1 VRIQDDGD
9 QSNIEDRRG
18 ASGGGGGGGGRMG
31 LGLGGLVVV
40 GVLSLIF
47 RTNFFALLG
56 SSEGGSG
63 SPAPVSQ
70 RDPATEDKAKKIA
83 VFAFNDG
90 QRVWAKEMPQRSVP
104 YRTAKMVLFWD
115 ETRSGCGAADAQTGP
130 FYCPA
135 DEKVYLDLGFF
146 NELATRFGAPGD
158 FAQAYVV
165 AHEVGHHVQHVLGI
179 DAKMRKEQA
188 RSPELKNELSVRLE
202 LQADCFAGVWGHST
216 NERNLLDAGD
226 VDAGLRAAASI
237 GDDKL
242 QKESTGRVRPE
253 KFTHGTSEQRKKWLL
268 RGLGSGKMED
278 CDTFAVNP

>member
-1 VRIQDDGD
+1 
-9 QSNIEDRRG
+9 
-18 ASGGGGGGGGRMG
+18 M
-31 LGLGGLVVV
+31 
-40 GVLSLIF
+40 
-47 RTNFFALLG
+47 
-56 SSEGGSG
+56 
-63 SPAPVSQ
+63 SQ

-90 QRVWAKEMPQRSVP
+90 QRVWAGETPQRSVP
-104 YRTAKMVLFWD
+104 YHPAKMVLFWD

-179 DAKMRKEQA
+179 DAKMRKAQA
-188 RSPELKNELSVRLE
+188 SAPDQKNELSVRLE

-216 NERNLLDAGD
+216 NERHLLDAGD

-242 QKESTGRVRPE
+242 QKEATGRVRPE

-268 RGLGSGKMED
+268 RGLGSGKIED
-278 CDTFAVNP
+278 CDTFAVAP

>member
-1 VRIQDDGD
+1 MR
-9 QSNIEDRRG
+9 
-18 ASGGGGGGGGRMG
+18 
-31 LGLGGLVVV
+31 LGLGGIVVV
-40 GVLSLIF
+40 GILSLIF
-47 RTNFFALLG
+47 RTNFFARLG
-56 SSEGGSG
+56 SGNGDSG
-63 SPAPVSQ
+63 RPAPVSR
-70 RDPATEDKAKKIA
+70 RDPATEEKAKKIA

-90 QRVWAKEMPQRSVP
+90 QRVWARELARQSVP
-104 YRTAKMVLFWD
+104 YRAAKLVLFWD

-135 DEKVYLDLGFF
+135 DEKVYLDLSFF

-188 RSPELKNELSVRLE
+188 RSPEQKNELSVRLE

-216 NERNLLDAGD
+216 NERRLLDEGD

-237 GDDKL
+237 GDDTL
-242 QKESTGRVRPE
+242 QKEATGRVRPE

-268 RGLGSGKMED
+268 RGLGAGKIGA
-278 CDTFAVNP
+278 CDTFAVAP

>member
-1 VRIQDDGD
+1 MRTQDDGD

-18 ASGGGGGGGGRMG
+18 ASGGGGAGRAG
-31 LGLGGLVVV
+31 LGIGGVVVV

-47 RTNFFALLG
+47 RTNLFAVIG
-56 SSEGGSG
+56 ADGSG
-63 SPAPVSQ
+63 SPGPATQ
-70 RDPATEDKAKKIA
+70 RDAATEEKAKKIA

-90 QRVWAKEMPQRSVP
+90 QRVWARELGPKSVP

-130 FYCPA
+130 FYCPT

-146 NELATRFGAPGD
+146 NELGTRFGAPGD

-165 AHEVGHHVQHVLGI
+165 AHEMGHHVQNILGI
-179 DAKMRKEQA
+179 DTKMRREQA
-188 RSPELKNELSVRLE
+188 RSPDRKNELSVRLE

-216 NERNLLDAGD
+216 NERHLLDPGD

-237 GDDKL
+237 GDDTL
-242 QKESTGRVRPE
+242 QKEANGRVRPE
-253 KFTHGTSEQRKKWLL
+253 RFTHGSSEQRKKWLL
-268 RGLGSGKMED
+268 RGLTSGKVED
-278 CDTFAVNP
+278 CDTFAVASP